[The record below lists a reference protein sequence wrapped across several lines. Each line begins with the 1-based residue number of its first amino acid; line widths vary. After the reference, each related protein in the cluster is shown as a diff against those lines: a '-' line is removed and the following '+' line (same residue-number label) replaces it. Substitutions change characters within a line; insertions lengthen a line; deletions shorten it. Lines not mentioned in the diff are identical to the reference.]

1 MSQPQ
6 ILRGML
12 VEKVFVCWEC
22 LLNVEN
28 VSGGTRRTPMK
39 FTAELDMAALRD
51 PQEIILGMIGKKQKR
66 KKQDLWRFRCCSN
79 PEGWIYCHII
89 LIFHL
94 PQTQRVEHTFI
105 SCSFFTFHCLDPLF
119 EVHKGVVFNLLHSLN
134 STESANGTV
143 PSTSKAIKDMK
154 CMWCSAPL
162 KCFSKVLLGHSSSQI
177 PKKLSLTG
185 WVLNLDWIQRERW
198 EEDKISSRVL
208 RRRPAVE
215 DLHPGHGVVI
225 RLILNSMKVTEDS
238 RFSRLTIHNFSQ
250 MCYTISE

>member
-66 KKQDLWRFRCCSN
+66 KKRDLWRFRCWSN
-79 PEGWIYCHII
+79 PEGWTYFHII
-89 LIFHL
+89 F
-94 PQTQRVEHTFI
+94 
-105 SCSFFTFHCLDPLF
+105 FFTFHCLDPLF

-143 PSTSKAIKDMK
+143 PSISKATKICDVRD
-154 CMWCSAPL
+154 A
-162 KCFSKVLLGHSSSQI
+162 VH
-177 PKKLSLTG
+177 LSNVSL
-185 WVLNLDWIQRERW
+185 
-198 EEDKISSRVL
+198 
-208 RRRPAVE
+208 
-215 DLHPGHGVVI
+215 
-225 RLILNSMKVTEDS
+225 
-238 RFSRLTIHNFSQ
+238 RFSSVTVAVRFLRSWASMNELWI
-250 MCYTISE
+250 

>member
-51 PQEIILGMIGKKQKR
+51 PPEMVLGMIGKKQKR

-79 PEGWIYCHII
+79 PEGWTYFHII
-89 LIFHL
+89 F
-94 PQTQRVEHTFI
+94 
-105 SCSFFTFHCLDPLF
+105 FFTFHCLDPLF

-162 KCFSKVLLGHSSSQI
+162 KCFSKVLLGHSCSQI
-177 PKKLSLTG
+177 PKKLSLT
-185 WVLNLDWIQRERW
+185 WWIVNLDWIQRERW